1 MMCNGFN
8 TVFSGKPDFE
18 QAEHSLQRFKEEY
31 PAEDSHIRKEYAYLS
46 SFFQSLFIS
55 DDGYVID
62 VGNFQTANNEI
73 LEDILKRVKK
83 HPILWKFFMVC

>member
-31 PAEDSHIRKEYAYLS
+31 FAKDKHIFSEYAYLS
-46 SFFQSLFIS
+46 SFFHSLFIS

-62 VGNFQTANNEI
+62 TGNFQAANNEI